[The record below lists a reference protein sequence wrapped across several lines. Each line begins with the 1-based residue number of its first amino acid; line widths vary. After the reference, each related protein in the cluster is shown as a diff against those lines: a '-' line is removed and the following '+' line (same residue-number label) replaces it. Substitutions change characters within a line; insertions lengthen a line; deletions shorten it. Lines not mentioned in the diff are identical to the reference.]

1 MQRFYHTDILFFLWG
16 MEKAPMAG
24 YLIGVNQKIQLLIKI
39 TFLRQVKTTVR
50 LGIKFRFSI
59 MGFSTSDY
67 VLGLWFFSLT
77 IPLFEQNFQPEGYDQ
92 NLRH

>member
-1 MQRFYHTDILFFLWG
+1 

-59 MGFSTSDY
+59 MGFSPSDY
-67 VLGLWFFSLT
+67 ILGLWFFSLT

>member
-1 MQRFYHTDILFFLWG
+1 
-16 MEKAPMAG
+16 MEKDPMAG

-39 TFLRQVKTTVR
+39 TFLRQVRTTVR

-67 VLGLWFFSLT
+67 ILGLRFFSLT